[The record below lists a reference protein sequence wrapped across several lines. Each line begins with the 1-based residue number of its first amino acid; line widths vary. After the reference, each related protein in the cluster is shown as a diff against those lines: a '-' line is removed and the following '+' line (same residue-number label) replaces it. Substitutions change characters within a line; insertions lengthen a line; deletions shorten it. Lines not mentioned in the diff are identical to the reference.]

1 MKICYIIKTCDKYLD
16 NRVVYQSNNS
26 LQNINTNDIFYLTS
40 KSDISRRHFGWNTD
54 DSYRYLTLKLL
65 HFLYHIDYDEYDYDW
80 YVFID
85 DDTFVFTDR
94 LAEFLSTLDSS
105 VNYYIGKE
113 LDHIKK
119 EFCLYM
125 SGGAGYIM
133 SKSLFILLKSHIKH
147 NGIELSNKHWCE
159 DLTVGL
165 LIQEL
170 VHIHQNNIILLND
183 DRFHVGVHQN
193 AEEIPSAITFHN
205 VREEEQFN
213 FYKTYL

>member
-1 MKICYIIKTCDKYLD
+1 MKLCYIIKTCDKYLD
-16 NRVVYQSNNS
+16 DRVVYQSNTS
-26 LQNINTNDIFYLTS
+26 LQNINTNNIFYLTS
-40 KSDISRRHFGWNTD
+40 KPDMSRRHFGWNTD
-54 DSYRYLTLKLL
+54 DSYRYLTLKIL
-65 HFLYHIDYDEYDYDW
+65 HFLYHIDCNEYHYDW
-80 YVFID
+80 YVFMD

-94 LAEFLSTLDSS
+94 MADFLSNFDSS

-119 EFCLYM
+119 DFCLYM
-125 SGGAGYIM
+125 SGGAGYVM
-133 SKSLFILLKSHIKH
+133 SKSLFILLQSHIKN
-147 NGIELSNKHWCE
+147 NGIEFSNKHWCE

-170 VHIHQNNIILLND
+170 VHIHNNIILLND

-193 AEEIPSAITFHN
+193 EQEIQSAITFHN